1 MANKEIAPGMATGSL
16 LKKCRLIVKSIMT
29 TAGLYDESGEFSVH
43 VGVPAKSGVGGG
55 LMAAVPN
62 RYGIGVFSPA
72 LDPFGNSAAGIQL
85 LKDVVKELDADIFE

>member
-1 MANKEIAPGMATGSL
+1 MATGSL
-16 LKKCRLIVKSIMT
+16 LKKVQRSSNRLC
-29 TAGLYDESGEFSVH
+29 LYDESGEFSVH

>member
-1 MANKEIAPGMATGSL
+1 
-16 LKKCRLIVKSIMT
+16 
-29 TAGLYDESGEFSVH
+29 
-43 VGVPAKSGVGGG
+43 
-55 LMAAVPN
+55 